1 MFFHDKHSSSDW
13 RPGGFQSKPPMQ
25 QNTLLRKEITI
36 ERKEFVIT
44 LSENLRGR
52 FVRIVERTG
61 NRSASIVIPSTG
73 LKDFQQILADMVKAS
88 QEIVTKTGT

>member
-1 MFFHDKHSSSDW
+1 
-13 RPGGFQSKPPMQ
+13 MQ
-25 QNTLLRKEITI
+25 QDTLLRKELKI

-61 NRSASIVIPSTG
+61 DRSASIVIPTTG
-73 LKDFQQILADMVKAS
+73 LKDFQQLLADMVKAEK
-88 QEIVTKTGT
+88 EIPAKGK